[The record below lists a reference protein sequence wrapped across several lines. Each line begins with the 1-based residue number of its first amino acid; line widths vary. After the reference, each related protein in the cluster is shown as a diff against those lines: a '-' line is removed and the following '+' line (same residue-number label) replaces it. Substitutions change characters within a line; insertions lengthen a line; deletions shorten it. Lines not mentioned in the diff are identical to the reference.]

1 MKALIIFSSI
11 AMLTFASCIKK
22 TEKKEEAPPKK
33 TTDYYFEAQVIG
45 RNFDCNL
52 YDIEILSH
60 KDSVVKLIT
69 YPNKGI
75 GTYTALNLPEELK
88 RSGLKISL
96 HLRNVLP
103 EESYPCTSVGP
114 AYPWIYVLEAKE
126 KL

>member
-1 MKALIIFSSI
+1 MKALIVFSSI

-22 TEKKEEAPPKK
+22 TETKVEAPPKK
-33 TTDYYFEAQVIG
+33 TTDFYFEAQVIG

-60 KDSVVKLIT
+60 KDSVVNLIT
-69 YPNKGI
+69 YASKGNN
-75 GTYTALNLPEELK
+75 TYTSVNLPTELK
-88 RSGLKISL
+88 KSGLKISL

-103 EESYPCTSVGP
+103 EESFPCTAMGP